1 MLTIDIKNRLLQ
13 ILKCILELH
22 NEILLTK
29 NENTFLRI
37 LQDCQSAAIN
47 VGETL
52 ETDVDNANY
61 IIHILEDYCEA
72 VYLMTQT
79 ISISNEK
86 ISQLNILIKEV
97 IDFVELQKNKYRV
110 VFFPYK
116 ASMWDSLES
125 IWIACRKDKRCECR
139 VVPIPYF
146 KFDQQ
151 TSSAQFCYEL
161 TDFPDYV
168 PVRNYLNYDITKERP
183 DIAYIHNPYDN
194 FNYVTSVHP
203 DYYSKR
209 LKEYVRKLVYV
220 PYYVTS
226 GQVSEHH
233 KFLPVYAQMDY
244 MIAQSETFK
253 HGFIGLP
260 YYNKILA
267 LGSPKFD
274 SIIHKINKTHLIPDC
289 WKIILDGKKAV
300 MLNTSINC
308 FLSSGEIMLEKIRR
322 IFKVFEIREDVVLI
336 WRPHPLMEATITSM
350 RPELKASYNKLIGYF
365 KHSKIGILDN
375 TPDITN
381 TVAISDAYIGEKSS
395 SVVNLFEVAGK
406 PVFILDNYITESF
419 SEEEKRTIII
429 ADIVKTD
436 HNDWIIPL
444 QYNGL
449 FKMEQEHWDNINFM
463 NRFSGQSIWAC
474 TYISAL
480 ERDGKIY
487 LSPYDATV
495 AVCYDINDNK
505 IEILNHKCNTNIT
518 SWNLVGHHDFLFFIL
533 NYHDAIL
540 QYNLKTKEWIKHSN
554 VFKKMIKTDSK
565 FPNMWSHTVY
575 KELLWITAINSN
587 KILQFNMNTGK
598 IGTLQIGSGK
608 ENYSAITCDDM
619 YLYIAENHSGSI
631 VYINQ
636 ANGDIG
642 FYKMPEG
649 FNLKEKNDGIN
660 IAHLKL
666 INMQNY
672 IITIPYMGNSMV
684 KINKKSGESS
694 FLIKN
699 FWDSSDNIHNGY
711 TPDIRGKAF
720 FAKQIDQNHI
730 LVQRLW
736 DGALAKV
743 NVDTDQY
750 TIQYPMMCKESYQ
763 KFVMHQTGFEK
774 KGEGNNYV
782 CMESKIISLD
792 LFLNKLINQELAD
805 LKEQQIETL
814 TSMATNL
821 DGSCGEKVHNC
832 LMDKLELEDDL

>member
-1 MLTIDIKNRLLQ
+1 MLTIDIKNRLIQ

-22 NEILLTK
+22 SEILLSQ
-29 NENTFLRI
+29 NENTLLTI
-37 LQDCQSAAIN
+37 LHDCQSAAIN

-52 ETDVDNANY
+52 ETDADNADY

-72 VYLMTQT
+72 LYLMTQD
-79 ISISNEK
+79 ISISNEW
-86 ISQLNILIKEV
+86 INQLNISIKAV
-97 IDFVELQKNKYRV
+97 IDFVKLQKSKYRV

-125 IWIACRKDKRCECR
+125 IWIACSKDKRCECR

-146 KFDQQ
+146 EFDQQ
-151 TSSAQFCYEL
+151 TGSAQCCYEL

-168 PVRNYLNYDITKERP
+168 PVRNYLNYDVTKERP

-209 LKEYVRKLVYV
+209 LKEHVRKLVYV

-233 KFLPVYAQMDY
+233 KFLPVYTQMDY

-274 SIIHKINKTHLIPDC
+274 RIIQKISNTDLIPDS

-308 FLSSGEIMLEKIRR
+308 FLSSGEIMLEKIGKV
-322 IFKVFEIREDVVLI
+322 FKVFEMRKDVILI
-336 WRPHPLMEATITSM
+336 WRPHPLMEATISSM
-350 RPELKASYNKLIGYF
+350 RPELKASYDKLMIYF
-365 KHSKIGILDN
+365 KQNKIGILDN

-381 TVAISDAYIGEKSS
+381 TVAISDAYIGENSS

-406 PVFILDNYITESF
+406 PVFILDNYTTERF
-419 SEEEKRTIII
+419 SEDEKRTIII
-429 ADIVKTD
+429 ADMVKTHD
-436 HNDWIIPL
+436 NDWIIPL
-444 QYNGL
+444 QYNGI
-449 FKMEQEHWDNINFM
+449 FKMEQENWDNINFIH
-463 NRFSGQSIWAC
+463 RFSGQPIWAC

-487 LSPYDATV
+487 LSPYDATE
-495 AVCYDINDNK
+495 AVCYDINNNK
-505 IEILNHKCNTNIT
+505 VEILNQKNNINVT
-518 SWNLVGHHDFLFFIL
+518 SWALVEYNDYFFFVL

-540 QYNLKTKEWIKHSN
+540 QYNIKTKEWTMHTN
-554 VFKKMIKTDSK
+554 VFKDTIHTEPNI
-565 FPNMWSHTVY
+565 PNMWSHTVY

-598 IGTLQIGSGK
+598 IKALQIGSGK
-608 ENYSAITCDDM
+608 ENYSAITCDDK
-619 YLYIAENHSGSI
+619 YLYIAENHSGNI
-631 VYINQ
+631 FYINQ
-636 ANGDIG
+636 ENGDKGI
-642 FYKMPEG
+642 YKMPEG
-649 FNLKEKNDGIN
+649 FSILEKNGSVS

-666 INMQNY
+666 INMRNY
-672 IITIPYMGNSMV
+672 IITIPYKGNSMV
-684 KINKKSGESS
+684 KINKKTGECS

-699 FWDSSDNIHNGY
+699 FWDSSENIHNGY

-720 FAKQIDQNHI
+720 FAKQIDQKHI

-774 KGEGNNYV
+774 RGEGNNYV
-782 CMESKIISLD
+782 CMESKIFSLD
-792 LFLNKLINQELAD
+792 LFLNKLIGQELAN
-805 LKEQQIETL
+805 LKEQQMETL
-814 TSMATNL
+814 TSMITNL
-821 DGSCGEKVHNC
+821 DGSCGKKVHNF
-832 LMDKLELEDDL
+832 LIDKLELEDAL